1 MIQASEAIE
10 RRGVGYPGR
19 WAGGLAAVCGP
30 LLILTG
36 VLLRIRYNFFYPDQ
50 LAAYDRQPGLLTAA
64 YACFAAGTVLLWP
77 AVLVLAHRI
86 GATHP
91 GWALWGGC
99 LVMFGLF
106 TRTFHFGT
114 DHLAF
119 HLVDSHGLQGAITAI
134 DHYYVAWRDVGWHPF
149 RMLSGAIV
157 TGWVVLAIGAYRS
170 GVLGLGRAL
179 APGGGVDPGP
189 GHAEGHPDPAVA
201 DRGGRVVRRFRAA
214 RGGCAARRAAAQPA
228 RPDLGRGGGRAV
240 RPRPV
245 LRPARLTASAPR
257 RHGIQKS
264 TRGHFPGG
272 KWPLLCRGGRI

>member
-1 MIQASEAIE
+1 MIRTSEAIE
-10 RRGVGYPGR
+10 RRAVGYPGR
-19 WAGGLAAVCGP
+19 WVGGLAAVCGP

-36 VLLRIRYNFFYPDQ
+36 VLLRVRYHFFFPDQ
-50 LAAYDRQPGLLTAA
+50 LAAYDRQPGLLTAS
-64 YACFAAGTVLLWP
+64 YACFAAGTVLFWP

-91 GWALWGGC
+91 GWALWGGS

-119 HLVDSHGLQGAITAI
+119 HLVDSHGLQSAVTAI

-179 APGGGVDPGP
+179 ALGSVSILALGTLKGTQIPQSLI
-189 GHAEGHPDPAVA
+189 AVA
-201 DRGGRVVRRFRAA
+201 GLCVAFVPLGVAVLRDGPRPS
-214 RGGCAARRAAAQPA
+214 RRALVWVAVVAVLFV
-228 RPDLGRGGGRAV
+228 LGQFY
-240 RPRPV
+240 
-245 LRPARLTASAPR
+245 APR
-257 RHGIQKS
+257 G
-264 TRGHFPGG
+264 
-272 KWPLLCRGGRI
+272 